1 MHWRFAAN
9 DGKEIYM
16 NKMFDLQLF
25 DEGAPP
31 ANAGPA
37 AEGES
42 GNTPPAEKNEQ
53 AQPEGEQAAAQQEEN
68 PDAEFEQLI
77 KTKFKKQFGKKTE
90 ALVAA
95 QRKDKETLEKQHGA
109 LLDRLYLRYGV
120 NDTAALEKA
129 LDEDKAWIEAQAVQ
143 KGISTEQLLRSR
155 QLELENERFRRAQQ
169 EQQEKAHREQVLA
182 EWMRQ
187 GEAVRQ
193 MFPGFDF
200 ETELANDNFAGL
212 LSKGIDVMTAYKV
225 CHFDDIQAGTIE
237 AAVHDT
243 QRRVTEDIK
252 ARGTRPVE
260 NAAGTPAA
268 VRGKLDIKNSTKA
281 QRDDWERRILDGEKL
296 F

>member
-1 MHWRFAAN
+1 
-9 DGKEIYM
+9 
-16 NKMFDLQLF
+16 
-25 DEGAPP
+25 
-31 ANAGPA
+31 
-37 AEGES
+37 
-42 GNTPPAEKNEQ
+42 
-53 AQPEGEQAAAQQEEN
+53 
-68 PDAEFEQLI
+68 
-77 KTKFKKQFGKKTE
+77 
-90 ALVAA
+90 
-95 QRKDKETLEKQHGA
+95 
-109 LLDRLYLRYGV
+109 
-120 NDTAALEKA
+120 
-129 LDEDKAWIEAQAVQ
+129 
-143 KGISTEQLLRSR
+143 
-155 QLELENERFRRAQQ
+155 
-169 EQQEKAHREQVLA
+169 
-182 EWMRQ
+182 MRQ

>member
-1 MHWRFAAN
+1 MV
-9 DGKEIYM
+9 EI
-16 NKMFDLQLF
+16 FDLQLF
-25 DEGAPP
+25 DEGAAP
-31 ANAGPA
+31 AGAGPA
-37 AEGES
+37 AEGEG
-42 GNTPPAEKNEQ
+42 GNGYTPPAEKNEQ
-53 AQPEGEQAAAQQEEN
+53 AKPEEEQTAAQQEDD

-77 KTKFKKQFGKKTE
+77 KTKYKKQFGKKTE
-90 ALVAA
+90 DLVAA

-120 NDTAALEKA
+120 NDSAALEKA
-129 LDEDKAWIEAQAVQ
+129 LDEDKAWVEAQAVE
-143 KGISTEQLLRSR
+143 KGISAEQLMRSR

-169 EQQEKAHREQVLA
+169 EQQEKAHREQVLG

-187 GEAVRQ
+187 SEAVKQ
-193 MFPGFDF
+193 TFPSFDF
-200 ETELANDNFAGL
+200 EAEIANDNFSSL

-225 CHFDDIQAGTIE
+225 CHFDEIQAGTIE

-252 ARGTRPVE
+252 ARGNRPLE

-268 VRGKLDIKNSTKA
+268 VRGKLDVKNSTKA
-281 QRDDWERRILDGEKL
+281 QREEWERRILAGEKL